1 MSTAQANTSRVAIIG
16 AGSVGATCAYALLLR
31 RVSSEILLVDTDV
44 SRLQAQVQDL
54 SDADFLSNT
63 KVHAGTTSEAGQ
75 CSIIVITAGAK
86 QRAGESRRDLLDRNY
101 AILASVINEMKP
113 IRKDAVLL
121 LVSNPVDVLTYFA
134 QNISGLPRGQVI
146 GSGTFLDT
154 VRLRSMLA
162 EQVQVRRTTLFFQ
175 EDSSFSRNSML
186 SCLEFLPHPNDRSQ
200 IRPSML
206 MSLAS
211 MVIPRSYVSTF
222 LIPITFS
229 IT

>member
-1 MSTAQANTSRVAIIG
+1 MSTAQANTSHGRVAIIG

-44 SRLQAQVQDL
+44 PRLQAQVQDL
-54 SDADFLSNT
+54 SDAAFLSNT

-75 CSIIVITAGAK
+75 CSVIVITAGAK
-86 QRAGESRRDLLDRNY
+86 QREGESRRDLLDRNY
-101 AILASVINEMKP
+101 TILASVINEMKP

-134 QNISGLPRGQVI
+134 QNISGLPKGQVI

-162 EQVQVRRTTLFFQ
+162 EQVQVRRPHFFPG
-175 EDSSFSRNSML
+175 RV
-186 SCLEFLPHPNDRSQ
+186 EFLSKFY
-200 IRPSML
+200 
-206 MSLAS
+206 
-211 MVIPRSYVSTF
+211 VILLGISFISF
-222 LIPITFS
+222 LTQ
-229 IT
+229 